1 MNNYTKG
8 ENVSFSEKTVEDVV
22 SELFQ
27 SFPGIVQE
35 SSKVITCRN
44 GSKLKNIS
52 NVAIQQCDTTLN
64 YTIITGHGPAVG
76 KVISLAEIVKRRSKS
91 DVIQFNNIR
100 YTLED
105 EHWVPKEEMQEL
117 DPLKIVRHIPFM
129 TIFLVKSELI
139 DDRYVNQSI
148 EKIRLVDL
156 CTKITTKKA
165 STESNTLS
173 LFYKQPRFWATS
185 LELERLLILVASI
198 PKI

>member
-156 CTKITTKKA
+156 CTTITTKKA

-173 LFYKQPRFWATS
+173 LFYKQPRFWA
-185 LELERLLILVASI
+185 RGH
-198 PKI
+198 P

>member
-148 EKIRLVDL
+148 GKIRPFDL
-156 CTKITTKKA
+156 LKY
-165 STESNTLS
+165 L
-173 LFYKQPRFWATS
+173 
-185 LELERLLILVASI
+185 
-198 PKI
+198 